1 MLFSIWNSV
10 TAPIDIA
17 FKPDLFAR
25 TDMTAANYLIDIL
38 FIVDIIV
45 NFRTSYTNALTG
57 YEILDPKMIAA
68 TYLKGMF
75 WIDLLSVLPFDLLI
89 ADFLEDPVPTTS
101 PTKATGS
108 PDSSSLLIVPIGC
121 LKSVFFSI
129 DKACKGISGLDQA
142 SGPGERSSVLIS
154 PSTFRT
160 LAVIHSGTA
169 GLFKNH

>member
-1 MLFSIWNSV
+1 MSS
-10 TAPIDIA
+10 PICH
-17 FKPDLFAR
+17 KREL
-25 TDMTAANYLIDIL
+25 
-38 FIVDIIV
+38 V
-45 NFRTSYTNALTG
+45 
-57 YEILDPKMIAA
+57 
-68 TYLKGMF
+68 
-75 WIDLLSVLPFDLLI
+75 

-108 PDSSSLLIVPIGC
+108 PDSSSLLIVPIGS

-160 LAVIHSGTA
+160 LAVIHSGTT
-169 GLFKNH
+169 GLFKNHSASAQDEMTLLALLFIFESSKTSWKASKINKVFVKASAATSPTSSLSKRAIKG